1 MNIISKRKIKKYKK
15 NHKSYPIFICNSC
28 AWKYD
33 CISVATKYVRC
44 KGYEYASKE
53 DLQFLINKK
62 ILGSNNERNRK
73 NL

>member
-1 MNIISKRKIKKYKK
+1 MNIISKRRIKKYKK

-62 ILGSNNERNRK
+62 ILRGK
-73 NL
+73 Q